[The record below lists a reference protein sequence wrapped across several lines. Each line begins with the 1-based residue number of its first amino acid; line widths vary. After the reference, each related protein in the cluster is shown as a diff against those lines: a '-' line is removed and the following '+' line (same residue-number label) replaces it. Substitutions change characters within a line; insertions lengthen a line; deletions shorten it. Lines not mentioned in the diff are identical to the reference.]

1 MVIFKGCLMVF
12 VLKRQQNLS
21 MRSDDSTRIERTI
34 LFVCQFNSARSQLA
48 EAQAKSMSPAG
59 VRILSAGLTASVVN
73 TEVLRALAEVGIDA
87 SAQRSK
93 AIQELACE
101 PVDDVIVLC
110 EEVCP
115 PVSRLFPRAA
125 VHLWPFPDPIAMKD
139 EHAVGTAVRR
149 VRDDLAERL
158 KEFLSGRVRC
168 R

>member
-1 MVIFKGCLMVF
+1 MILE
-12 VLKRQQNLS
+12 RQQNLS
-21 MRSDDSTRIERTI
+21 MRSGDSARIERTI
-34 LFVCQFNSARSQLA
+34 LFVCHFNSARSQLA
-48 EAQAKSMSPAG
+48 EALAKSMAPAG
-59 VRILSAGLTASVVN
+59 VRILSAGLTATVVN

-110 EEVCP
+110 EEACP

-125 VHLWPFPDPIAMKD
+125 VHLWLFPDPIAMKD